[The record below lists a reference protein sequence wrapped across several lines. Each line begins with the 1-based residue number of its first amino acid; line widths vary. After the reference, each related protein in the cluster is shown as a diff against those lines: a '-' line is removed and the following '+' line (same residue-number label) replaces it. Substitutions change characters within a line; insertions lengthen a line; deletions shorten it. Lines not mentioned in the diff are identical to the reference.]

1 MTIALTGVTGNL
13 GREVAR
19 VLSEA
24 GISTR
29 HLARSPERAEVFTN
43 AELVEASYE
52 NSPQTREALKGVDV
66 LFMVSAREHPQRLQQ
81 HLAFVDAAKAAG
93 VRHIIYTSFYNAH
106 EEATFTLARDH
117 ARTERYIQEQGF
129 TYTFLRDNFYLDF
142 FVDLCLTYDEIRGPA
157 GNGVVSAVVRSDVA
171 AVIAQIMKE
180 PVKWENQVLNMTG
193 PENLTMQEIVDK
205 VGKATKKSIRYIN
218 ETIEEA
224 YQSRKAWP
232 AEQWEYDSWVST
244 YTAIANGEQE
254 GVSTDIERVLGV
266 PPTSLEKY
274 LESLE

>member
-1 MTIALTGVTGNL
+1 MKIAITGVTGNL
-13 GREVAR
+13 GKKVAR
-19 VLSEA
+19 SLSEA
-24 GISTR
+24 GIPAR
-29 HLARSPERAEVFTN
+29 HLARSQEKAEAFSN

-52 NSPQTREALKGVDV
+52 NSLQVQEALKDIDV

-117 ARTERYIQEQGF
+117 ARTEKYIQEQGF

-224 YQSRKAWP
+224 YQSRKVWP

-244 YTAIANGEQE
+244 YTAIAKGEQE

-266 PPTSLEKY
+266 PPTSLERY
-274 LESLE
+274 LEDLD